1 MGGDELKS
9 NDNTKR
15 SEFDK
20 VSLLFAEIF
29 DDCSFTDV
37 ALTLLLAS
45 LMLIVCILLIVGMI
59 FMIIKIPA
67 TIIIPIVI
75 FLGIWFILETN
86 KRAKEING
94 RGYLS

>member
-9 NDNTKR
+9 NDDNKR
-15 SEFDK
+15 STFDK
-20 VSLLFAEIF
+20 VSLFFAEIF

-37 ALTLLLAS
+37 ALVLLLAS
-45 LMLIVCILLIVGMI
+45 LMLLVCILLIVGMI

-67 TIIIPIVI
+67 TIIIPMVI
-75 FLGIWFILETN
+75 FLVIWLILKTN
-86 KRAKEING
+86 KRAEEING